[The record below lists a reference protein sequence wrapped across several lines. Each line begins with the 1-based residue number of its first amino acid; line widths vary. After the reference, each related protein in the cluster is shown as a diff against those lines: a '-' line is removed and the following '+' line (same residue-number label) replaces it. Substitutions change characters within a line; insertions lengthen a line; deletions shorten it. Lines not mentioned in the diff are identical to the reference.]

1 MRLAK
6 NTHQSCSREQQRP
19 LVERKFYHLFQQGWP
34 EKTFEE
40 AKVGTTMVSPSQET
54 RSVGKGEVCSFV
66 DTVRFPEQSK
76 KYVFLSR
83 KTKKICSFVGTERFP
98 QHLTRGPSSSVA
110 EERMNLPTNG

>member
-1 MRLAK
+1 MTYPYGSSFTKKERRITRPMQKMKEKGAK
-6 NTHQSCSREQQRP
+6 
-19 LVERKFYHLFQQGWP
+19 F
-34 EKTFEE
+34 
-40 AKVGTTMVSPSQET
+40 
-54 RSVGKGEVCSFV
+54 CSFV